1 MRCQLRCE
9 FRMFL
14 DWRKPSRVHAP
25 QSIVRGGNGA
35 VLLSTKFALMIA
47 AYQTTI
53 AVYGINDH
61 EYVLLK
67 IICRSGGGIYFD
79 VHR

>member
-1 MRCQLRCE
+1 MRHNQLSGV
-9 FRMFL
+9 
-14 DWRKPSRVHAP
+14 P
-25 QSIVRGGNGA
+25 NGA
-35 VLLSTKFALMIA
+35 VLLSTKFALMMA
-47 AYQTTI
+47 AYQAI
-53 AVYGINDH
+53 AVCGINDH